1 MRIISACVAAL
12 VCAAAPLHAE
22 VVSQGADRFETL
34 STVQIAAPPDL
45 VWDALIKP
53 NRWWASDHT
62 WSGDAKNMYL
72 SAQAGGC
79 FCELLPDVKGSVEHG
94 RVVLARP
101 GKELRL
107 AGALGPLQ
115 AMAVSGNL
123 HIALEPRD
131 GGTGVT
137 MRYIV
142 GGAIDGDVAM
152 LAPAVDGVL
161 AQQLAGLKRLAETPA
176 Q

>member
-1 MRIISACVAAL
+1 MRIITAWVLAL
-12 VCAAAPLHAE
+12 VGTVPLHAE
-22 VVSQGADRFETL
+22 TVSQSPTRFETA
-34 STVQIAAPPDL
+34 STVQIAAPPEI
-45 VWDALIKP
+45 VWEALIKP
-53 NRWWASDHT
+53 NRWWSSDHS

-107 AGALGPLQ
+107 MGALGPLQ

-123 HIALEPRD
+123 HITLKPQA
-131 GGTGVT
+131 GGTQVVL
-137 MRYIV
+137 RYIV
-142 GGAIDGDVAM
+142 GGAIDGDAAT
-152 LAPAVDGVL
+152 LAPVVDGVL
-161 AQQLAGLKRLAETPA
+161 AQQLEGLKRFAEASA